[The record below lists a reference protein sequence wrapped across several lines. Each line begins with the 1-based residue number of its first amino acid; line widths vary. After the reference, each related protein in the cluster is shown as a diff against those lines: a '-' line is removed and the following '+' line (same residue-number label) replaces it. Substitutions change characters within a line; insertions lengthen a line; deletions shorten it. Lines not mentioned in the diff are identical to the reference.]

1 MSSQTAGSAT
11 LSTTPP
17 GTPGRQPDPVTPD
30 NNLRNRR
37 PTQYTPMPGEISP
50 ASSTLSGGSR
60 FFNSQ
65 IPFGLSTLSSSVV
78 HIESPGRGIR
88 IRADPALVTC
98 FDSSDK
104 ELYDLWAPK

>member
-1 MSSQTAGSAT
+1 
-11 LSTTPP
+11 
-17 GTPGRQPDPVTPD
+17 
-30 NNLRNRR
+30 
-37 PTQYTPMPGEISP
+37 MPGEISP

-65 IPFGLSTLSSSVV
+65 IPPIPFGLSTLSTSVV
-78 HIESPGRGIR
+78 ANAEPPSRGIR

-98 FDSSDK
+98 FDSNDK